1 MKIVKKFMA
10 LLLIFTAVFSTNLT
24 LRAAP
29 AIGSTCYVDSRT
41 PCTNSKSGTAYR
53 AVNSIDYLTV
63 RNDGQVCYCIE
74 PGKVFT
80 RTFYRASKPTENATW
95 KALSAA
101 AREGVALTAMFGFP
115 ARSAAQMG
123 APGNHD
129 AYAATQAVIWEYIT
143 GERTNPSQPAGSRG
157 KGIMGTPAEA
167 AYWNILS
174 EIKEYQ
180 SDSRYTANAE
190 TNADLVVLTSAS
202 ASVEQGIVFFNG
214 KPKYKCKQYR
224 ITSFITSLL

>member
-10 LLLIFTAVFSTNLT
+10 FLLIFTAVFSTNLT

-74 PGKVFT
+74 PGKFFT
-80 RTFYRASKPTENATW
+80 RTFYKASKPTENATW

-174 EIKEYQ
+174 EIK
-180 SDSRYTANAE
+180 
-190 TNADLVVLTSAS
+190 
-202 ASVEQGIVFFNG
+202 
-214 KPKYKCKQYR
+214 
-224 ITSFITSLL
+224 